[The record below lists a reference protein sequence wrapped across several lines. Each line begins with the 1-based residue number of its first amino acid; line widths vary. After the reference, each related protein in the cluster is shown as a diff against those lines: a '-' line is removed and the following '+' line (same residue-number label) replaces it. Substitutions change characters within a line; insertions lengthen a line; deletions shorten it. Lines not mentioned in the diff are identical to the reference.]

1 MDKIE
6 FIEKL
11 ANLLGI
17 EMNQPFQIGMNLFV
31 FTEKGLL
38 MQNKD
43 EWTLSFM
50 KINDLISNI
59 NNIKREI
66 ESSKFPHKGDTMY
79 CPGIYP
85 EVSSFTWDGN
95 KEQIKLFLNRLCFNN
110 EEEAL
115 KRRTWIINDNSAR
128 F

>member
-6 FIEKL
+6 FTEKL

-17 EMNQPFQIGMNLFV
+17 EMNQPFQIGMSLFI

-59 NNIKREI
+59 DNIKREI

-95 KEQIKLFLNRLCFNN
+95 KEQVTLFLNKLCFDN

-115 KRRTWIINDNSAR
+115 KRRTWIISDNSAR

>member
-11 ANLLGI
+11 ANLLGL
-17 EMNQPFQIGMNLFV
+17 EMNQPFQIGINIFV
-31 FTEKGLL
+31 FTGKGLL
-38 MQNKD
+38 MHNKD
-43 EWTLSFM
+43 EWSLSFM
-50 KINDLISNI
+50 KINDLIANI
-59 NNIKREI
+59 DNIKREI
-66 ESSKFPHKGDTMY
+66 ESSKFPHNGDTMY

-95 KEQIKLFLNRLCFNN
+95 KEQIMLFLNKLCFNN
-110 EEEAL
+110 KEEAL